1 MKTQIVSK
9 PLSIDGCT
17 AQQLYELADA
27 KQEEADNLKRIA
39 REQYRKELEQTPLLE
54 RLVFA
59 AFSRCICGCGMA
71 YDPAGESGK
80 PIHGFFE
87 CSAKLLGFADYSIP
101 HSEQLPFT
109 MYSVLTER
117 QPRANGATTRPAP
130 ERNHKGE
137 VLLE

>member
-1 MKTQIVSK
+1 MSRLVSK
-9 PLSIDGCT
+9 NLSIEGCT

-39 REQYRKELEQTPLLE
+39 RDQYQKELEQTPLFE

-59 AFSRCICGCGMA
+59 AFSRCECGCGMA

-80 PIHGFFE
+80 PIHGYFE
-87 CSAKLLGFADYSIP
+87 CSAKLLGFADYSAK
-101 HSEQLPFT
+101 HTDQLPFT

-130 ERNHKGE
+130 KMNHKGE
-137 VLLE
+137 VLLK